1 MKKTLVLVTL
11 SLLILSSASFAKVTD
26 TPKQLADVFNAVA
39 KIESAAAS
47 GDWTAAQ
54 QKALEVKSM
63 MVEIDPA
70 VQQNIGQHAVKAIT
84 GFVVQLQKALQA
96 KDYSAAEGPLVS
108 LQKIKSWVPAQYLTG
123 I

>member
-1 MKKTLVLVTL
+1 MKKTLVLVAM
-11 SLLILSSASFAKVTD
+11 SILILSASAFAQMSE
-26 TPKQLADVFNAVA
+26 TPKQLADVFNAVE

-47 GDWTAAQ
+47 GNWDAAQ
-54 QKALEVKSM
+54 QKAVEVKSM

-70 VQQNIGQHAVKAIT
+70 VEQNIGQHAVMAIT

-96 KDYSAAEGPLVS
+96 KDYSAAEGPIVS